1 MASSSPGTFPR
12 NTSLLCN
19 KEQKRVLQARTAPTT
34 SSSSTSSAWTNSKHV
49 VTIFFLK
56 PFHNNE

>member
-34 SSSSTSSAWTNSKHV
+34 SSSSSAWTNSKHV
-49 VTIFFLK
+49 VTIFF
-56 PFHNNE
+56 F